1 MMENF
6 TIVES
11 IKSLN
16 DNVYIHIF
24 MVSIMMDIFSGIV
37 KAVKQK
43 RLNSSVGLNGMLR
56 HLLIIF
62 VVMVFCIYMPI
73 LGLEKYVVWVIGY
86 FVLQYVVSII
96 ENLGEIGVPL
106 PENLKDIVYKLN
118 ESFDAKLDSKLLKI
132 DTMVVNKHETIET
145 KDVNKNG

>member
-1 MMENF
+1 
-6 TIVES
+6 
-11 IKSLN
+11 
-16 DNVYIHIF
+16 
-24 MVSIMMDIFSGIV
+24 MVSIMVDIFSGIV

-56 HLLIIF
+56 HLLIVF
-62 VVMVFCIYMPI
+62 VVLLFCVYMPI
-73 LGLEKYVVWVIGY
+73 LGLENYIVWIVGY
-86 FVLQYVVSII
+86 FILQYVVSII

-106 PENLKDIVYKLN
+106 PKNLKDIVYKLN

>member
-1 MMENF
+1 MENF

-24 MVSIMMDIFSGIV
+24 MVSIMLDIFSGIV

-43 RLNSSVGLNGMLR
+43 ELNSSVGLNGMLR

-73 LGLEKYVVWVIGY
+73 LGLEKYIVWVIGY
-86 FVLQYVVSII
+86 FVLQYFVSII

-106 PENLKDIVYKLN
+106 PKNLKDIVYKLN

-132 DTMVVNKHETIET
+132 DTMVINKQETIKPE
-145 KDVNKNG
+145 DVNKNG